1 MGVIR
6 IGVAGWDYPDW
17 AGTVYPKPKPK
28 EFDPLAYLA
37 ALLRHDRDQQLLLP
51 AHRPEG
57 GQLLR
62 LIGSLIR
69 KRFKFTAKLWRR
81 FTHER
86 AEAWTRAE
94 VAGTRKGLDAI
105 FEAGKLGAVLLQ
117 FPWSFK
123 REDQTE
129 EWLADL
135 AKAFG
140 HLPLVLEVRHESW
153 NTPAVIDWLVDKQIG
168 LVNVDQPLFKKS
180 IRPAAAATAQVGYV
194 RLHGRNYKEWWRA
207 KATRTERYDYLYRP
221 EELRPWADRIQAVA
235 ARTKETYAVTNNHN
249 LGKAPAAAIM
259 LDAMIVR
266 DKVEV
271 PEVLLKTYPK
281 ELQPY
286 ARP

>member
-1 MGVIR
+1 MGTIR

-17 AGTVYPKPKPK
+17 LGTVYPKPKPK
-28 EFDPLAYLA
+28 DFDPLSYLA
-37 ALLRHDRDQQLLLP
+37 GYFDTIEINNSFYRPIVPKVARSWLDRVDD
-51 AHRPEG
+51 
-57 GQLLR
+57 
-62 LIGSLIR
+62 R

-86 AEAWTRAE
+86 AQAWTRAE
-94 VAGTRKGLDAI
+94 VADTRKGFDVLSD
-105 FEAGKLGAVLLQ
+105 AGKLGAVLLQ

-123 REDQTE
+123 RQDENE
-129 EWLADL
+129 EWLGDL

-153 NTPAVIDWLVDKQIG
+153 NTPEVIDWLVEKRIG

-180 IRPAAAATAQVGYV
+180 IRPAAAATAPVGYV

-207 KATRTERYDYLYRP
+207 KATRTERYDYLYP
-221 EELRPWADRIQAVA
+221 QEELRPWAKRIQEVA

-249 LGKAPAAAIM
+249 LGKAPAAALM
-259 LDAMIVR
+259 LETMVGGE
-266 DKVEV
+266 KVDV
-271 PEVLLKTYPK
+271 PDVLLNTYRK

-286 ARP
+286 ARR